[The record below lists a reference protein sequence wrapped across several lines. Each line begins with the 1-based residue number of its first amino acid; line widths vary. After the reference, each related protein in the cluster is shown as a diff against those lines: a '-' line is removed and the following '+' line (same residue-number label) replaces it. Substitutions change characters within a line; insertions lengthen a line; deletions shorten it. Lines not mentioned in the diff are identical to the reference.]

1 MTCFRPVLVKKC
13 AFSLGKSGHFASFDI
28 FIDLSSGIFTTLM
41 ATYNLHTRR
50 WKQHHHK
57 VINLKR
63 RLFNKFTLSLECL
76 KNNLYPFINTATL
89 EWKWDLSIAH
99 HVYLLIKI
107 TYQHISIRSWYPH
120 KCQSL
125 LLHHIDAQMK
135 FTLHF
140 H

>member
-28 FIDLSSGIFTTLM
+28 FIDLSSGIWSTLM

-107 TYQHISIRSWYPH
+107 N
-120 KCQSL
+120 QSL
-125 LLHHIDAQMK
+125 LISTSLSGPDIPTNVKAYC
-135 FTLHF
+135 FIIT
-140 H
+140 